1 MFLLLLLFSK
11 HPRQALQRLVQALSW
26 KCCLQARMYLIW
38 NKKVLK
44 TMWQMYFSP
53 QKFVAPLLKSRSYLL
68 SATSSWRLDYDPESP
83 VNLPWWPHSLFF
95 QPSQRVTRSDCLFCL
110 TMCGLEVR
118 LVYLLWARCLVLASC
133 AWIHLHLPGPFV
145 MNSPQQWTL
154 LSQFMCSQSAF
165 SVPPLMRVTGA

>member
-1 MFLLLLLFSK
+1 MLSPGTYVFDLKQESPEDHVADVFLTSEI
-11 HPRQALQRLVQALSW
+11 
-26 KCCLQARMYLIW
+26 C
-38 NKKVLK
+38 
-44 TMWQMYFSP
+44 SP
-53 QKFVAPLLKSRSYLL
+53 TFEIQVL
-68 SATSSWRLDYDPESP
+68 SAQCPPAVMAPPASWRLDYDPESP

-118 LVYLLWARCLVLASC
+118 LVHLLWARCLVLASC